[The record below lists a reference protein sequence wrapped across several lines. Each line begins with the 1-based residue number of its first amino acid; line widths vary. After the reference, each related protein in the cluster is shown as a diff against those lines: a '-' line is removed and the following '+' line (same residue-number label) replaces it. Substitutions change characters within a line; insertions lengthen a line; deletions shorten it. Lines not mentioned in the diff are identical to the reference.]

1 VNEQRQR
8 ITIAILA
15 LGGQGG
21 GVLAEWLL
29 EAARSQGYIA
39 QGTSVPGVA
48 QRTGATVYY
57 AELFPKPESGGAE
70 PVLALMPLPG
80 DVDIVMASELM
91 EAGRAILRGFVT
103 GDRTILIGSTHR
115 IYSIGEKSAL
125 ADGRASSE
133 RILAAAQSRPKTFIG
148 FDMDELASQSGS
160 AISAVLFGALAAS
173 GALPFPR
180 EAFERAIRSG
190 GKSVETNIRG
200 FGAGYDAAVR
210 KAELELAEARPAEPT
225 TEAGRRLLER
235 VLRELPKQAHHFA
248 IEGVRRLC
256 DYQDPAYAGL
266 YLDRLGRIRALDTGA
281 DGFRLTVETA
291 RYLALWMSYEDT
303 IRVADLKV
311 RASRFERVRD
321 EVRAGP
327 GQPVAITD
335 YMHPRLREA
344 CETMPAWLG
353 RRILESR
360 SLRSLLEPM
369 FRSGRHVRTNSL
381 GWFVL
386 LSLVAGSRRW
396 RRSTLRYQEEQQRI
410 ESWLQLVAS
419 AAATDVAA
427 ATELVECQRLIKG
440 YSDTFERGLAK
451 FGRILSAWDEVRD
464 GPDPAGTVKRLRE
477 AAFAGEDSVALDGA
491 LAELAGA
498 RRGTASEVS

>member
-1 VNEQRQR
+1 VSEQRQR

-29 EAARSQGYIA
+29 EAARSQGYVA

-57 AELFPKPESGGAE
+57 AELFPRPESGGAE

-80 DVDIVMASELM
+80 DVDIVIASELM

-103 GDRTILIGSTHR
+103 GDRTTLIGSTHR

-133 RILAAAQSRPKTFIG
+133 RILAAAASRPKKFVG
-148 FDMDELASQSGS
+148 FDMDELASRTDSV
-160 AISAVLFGALAAS
+160 ISAVLFGAVAAS

-190 GKSVETNIRG
+190 GKAVENNIRG
-200 FGAGYDAAVR
+200 FNAGFDAAVG
-210 KAELELAEARPAEPT
+210 KAELETPGARVAGPT
-225 TEAGRRLLER
+225 TEAGRRLLAR
-235 VLRELPKQAHHFA
+235 VLRELPEQAHDFA

-256 DYQDPAYAGL
+256 DYQDPAYASL
-266 YLDRLGRIRALDTGA
+266 YLDRLARVRALDTGA
-281 DGFRLTVETA
+281 EGFRLTVETA

-303 IRVADLKV
+303 IRVAGLKV
-311 RASRFERVRD
+311 RGSRFERVRE
-321 EVRAGP
+321 EVRAAP
-327 GQPVAITD
+327 GQPIAITD

-353 RRILESR
+353 RRILQSE
-360 SLRSLLEPM
+360 SLRSWLEPM
-369 FRSGRHVRTNSL
+369 FRSGRHVRTNRL

-386 LSLVAGSRRW
+386 LSLVAGFRRW

-410 ESWLQLVAS
+410 DNWLDLVAS
-419 AAATDVAA
+419 AATTDSAA

-440 YSDTFERGLAK
+440 YGDTFEQGLAK
-451 FGRILSAWDEVRD
+451 FNRILSAWDEVRTRR
-464 GPDPAGTVKRLRE
+464 DPAGVVKRLRE
-477 AAFAGEDSVALDGA
+477 AAFAGEDSAALDAA
-491 LAELAGA
+491 LAGLAP
-498 RRGTASEVS
+498 GTPEASCGTS

>member
-1 VNEQRQR
+1 VSEQRQR

-29 EAARSQGYIA
+29 EAARSQGYVA

-57 AELFPKPESGGAE
+57 AELFPRPESGGAE

-80 DVDIVMASELM
+80 DVDIVIASELM

-103 GDRTILIGSTHR
+103 GDRTTLIGSTHR

-133 RILAAAQSRPKTFIG
+133 RILAAAASRPKRFIG
-148 FDMDELASQSGS
+148 FDMDELASRTESI
-160 AISAVLFGALAAS
+160 ISAVLFGAVAAS

-180 EAFERAIRSG
+180 EAFEGAIRSG
-190 GKSVETNIRG
+190 GKAVENNIRG
-200 FGAGYDAAVR
+200 FDAGFDAAVG
-210 KAELELAEARPAEPT
+210 KAELETPGARAAGPT
-225 TEAGRRLLER
+225 TEAGQRLLDR
-235 VLRELPKQAHHFA
+235 VVRELPEQAHDFA

-256 DYQDPAYAGL
+256 DYQDPAYSSL
-266 YLDRLGRIRALDTGA
+266 YLDRLARIRALDTGA
-281 DGFRLTVETA
+281 ESFRLTVETA

-311 RASRFERVRD
+311 RKSRFERVRD
-321 EVRAGP
+321 EVRAAP
-327 GQPVAITD
+327 GQPIAITD
-335 YMHPRLREA
+335 YMHPRLQEA
-344 CETMPAWLG
+344 CETMPAWIG
-353 RRILESR
+353 RRILQSE
-360 SLRSLLEPM
+360 SLRSWLEPM
-369 FRSGRHVRTNSL
+369 FRSGRHVRTNRL

-386 LSLVAGSRRW
+386 LSLVAGFRRW

-410 ESWLQLVAS
+410 DNWLDLIAS
-419 AAATDVAA
+419 AATTDSAA
-427 ATELVECQRLIKG
+427 AAELVECQRLIKG
-440 YSDTFERGLAK
+440 YGDTFEQGLAK
-451 FGRILSAWDEVRD
+451 FNRILSVWGEVRTRR
-464 GPDPAGTVKRLRE
+464 DPAAVVKRLRE
-477 AAFAGEDSVALDGA
+477 AAFAGEDSTALDAA
-491 LAELAGA
+491 LAELAP
-498 RRGTASEVS
+498 GTPEAACGTS